1 MRSSNIRD
9 QCALLPIFLSV
20 FLFVCQTR
28 DLKLSKKA
36 VMSQGNRAM
45 SFVPSL
51 FYVEFRD
58 DPLGLLEKIRASLQL
73 GSEDPTVK
81 FSRNSF

>member
-1 MRSSNIRD
+1 
-9 QCALLPIFLSV
+9 
-20 FLFVCQTR
+20 
-28 DLKLSKKA
+28 
-36 VMSQGNRAM
+36 M